1 MKKYLR
7 NNMNLFDKVEWVKH
21 LATDAIGISE
31 ETVLRKMLRHLA
43 RKGTSQVN
51 KFSIARF
58 SQQELILDQVLKSNE
73 VSPRTAYNWFI
84 YMRAPEEACELGRQ
98 GKISQNEL
106 RRRASGVLRKCDPEH
121 EKLGKEILQEIIKIV
136 EAM

>member
-1 MKKYLR
+1 MEMKKYLR

-31 ETVLRKMLRHLA
+31 EAVLRKMLRHLA

-51 KFSIARF
+51 KFSITRF

-84 YMRAPEEACELGRQ
+84 YMRAILNLFTWLVPFLA
-98 GKISQNEL
+98 
-106 RRRASGVLRKCDPEH
+106 KC
-121 EKLGKEILQEIIKIV
+121 LNI
-136 EAM
+136 